1 RPLAGERGRAARERA
16 GSLKAAAAR
25 RRRARPPRAGGD
37 MHVNGKVAL
46 VTGAAQGIGRASA
59 EALLLKGAKVALVDW
74 NREAGLKCKAALDEQ
89 FEPQKTLFI
98 QCDVADQE
106 QLRDTFRKVVDHFG
120 KLDIL
125 VNNAGVNNE
134 KNWEK
139 TLQINLVSVISG
151 TYLGLDYMSKQNG
164 GEGGIII
171 NMSSL
176 AVYIVQ
182 WLSLHYLDL
191 NWSDVNGYEY
201 VGHLPRLV
209 PAKVFVVSVLLSYGL
224 KLLRRHI
231 LKGIRLMPVAQQ
243 PVYCASKHG
252 IIGFTRSAAMAA
264 NLMNSGVRLNAI
276 CPGFVNTPILKSIEN
291 EENMGQYIEYT
302 DHIKDMM
309 KYYGILDPSMIA
321 SGLITLI
328 EDDTLNGAIMKI
340 TTAKGIHFQDYDT
353 TPFHT
358 KAQ

>member
-1 RPLAGERGRAARERA
+1 
-16 GSLKAAAAR
+16 
-25 RRRARPPRAGGD
+25 

-74 NREAGLKCKAALDEQ
+74 NHEAGLKCKAALDEQ

-176 AVYIVQ
+176 AAHTGDFPGGAVAKNPPASAGDTGSIPGPGR
-182 WLSLHYLDL
+182 SH
-191 NWSDVNGYEY
+191 
-201 VGHLPRLV
+201 V
-209 PAKVFVVSVLLSYGL
+209 PQS
-224 KLLRRHI
+224 
-231 LKGIRLMPVAQQ
+231 
-243 PVYCASKHG
+243 
-252 IIGFTRSAAMAA
+252 
-264 NLMNSGVRLNAI
+264 N
-276 CPGFVNTPILKSIEN
+276 
-291 EENMGQYIEYT
+291 
-302 DHIKDMM
+302 
-309 KYYGILDPSMIA
+309 
-321 SGLITLI
+321 
-328 EDDTLNGAIMKI
+328 
-340 TTAKGIHFQDYDT
+340 
-353 TPFHT
+353 
-358 KAQ
+358 

>member
-1 RPLAGERGRAARERA
+1 
-16 GSLKAAAAR
+16 
-25 RRRARPPRAGGD
+25 

-59 EALLLKGAKVALVDW
+59 EALLLKGARVALVDW

-176 AVYIVQ
+176 AAFDLMPESESNARGNILQDCSEKCHWNATRVIK
-182 WLSLHYLDL
+182 LSATLKMQT
-191 NWSDVNGYEY
+191 NSDCICNSSFKGKY
-201 VGHLPRLV
+201 V
-209 PAKVFVVSVLLSYGL
+209 FCSW
-224 KLLRRHI
+224 LLRQNQH
-231 LKGIRLMPVAQQ
+231 
-243 PVYCASKHG
+243 
-252 IIGFTRSAAMAA
+252 
-264 NLMNSGVRLNAI
+264 NSI
-276 CPGFVNTPILKSIEN
+276 CSL
-291 EENMGQYIEYT
+291 
-302 DHIKDMM
+302 
-309 KYYGILDPSMIA
+309 L
-321 SGLITLI
+321 LL
-328 EDDTLNGAIMKI
+328 
-340 TTAKGIHFQDYDT
+340 
-353 TPFHT
+353 
-358 KAQ
+358 

>member
-1 RPLAGERGRAARERA
+1 
-16 GSLKAAAAR
+16 
-25 RRRARPPRAGGD
+25 

-164 GEGGIII
+164 GKDNYHVNNDFLLVIGTTKVTLQSVFII
-171 NMSSL
+171 NS
-176 AVYIVQ
+176 
-182 WLSLHYLDL
+182 
-191 NWSDVNGYEY
+191 
-201 VGHLPRLV
+201 
-209 PAKVFVVSVLLSYGL
+209 
-224 KLLRRHI
+224 
-231 LKGIRLMPVAQQ
+231 
-243 PVYCASKHG
+243 
-252 IIGFTRSAAMAA
+252 
-264 NLMNSGVRLNAI
+264 
-276 CPGFVNTPILKSIEN
+276 
-291 EENMGQYIEYT
+291 
-302 DHIKDMM
+302 
-309 KYYGILDPSMIA
+309 
-321 SGLITLI
+321 
-328 EDDTLNGAIMKI
+328 
-340 TTAKGIHFQDYDT
+340 
-353 TPFHT
+353 
-358 KAQ
+358 

>member
-1 RPLAGERGRAARERA
+1 
-16 GSLKAAAAR
+16 
-25 RRRARPPRAGGD
+25 

-46 VTGAAQGIGRASA
+46 VTGAAQGIGRAVA
-59 EALLLKGAKVALVDW
+59 EALLHKGAKVALVDW
-74 NREAGLKCKAALDEQ
+74 NHEAGMKCKAALDEQ

-134 KNWEK
+134 KHWEK

-151 TYLGLDYMSKQNG
+151 TYLGLEYMSKQNG

-176 AVYIVQ
+176 A
-182 WLSLHYLDL
+182 
-191 NWSDVNGYEY
+191 G
-201 VGHLPRLV
+201 
-209 PAKVFVVSVLLSYGL
+209 
-224 KLLRRHI
+224 
-231 LKGIRLMPVAQQ
+231 LMPVAQQ

-264 NLMNSGVRLNAI
+264 ILMNSGVRMNAI
-276 CPGFVNTPILKSIEN
+276 CPGFVNTPILESIEK

-302 DHIKDMM
+302 GPIKDMM

-321 SGLITLI
+321 NGSITLI
-328 EDDTLNGAIMKI
+328 EDDALNGAIMKI
-340 TTAKGIHFQDYDT
+340 TTSKGIHFQDYDA
-353 TPFHT
+353 TPFHV

>member
-1 RPLAGERGRAARERA
+1 
-16 GSLKAAAAR
+16 
-25 RRRARPPRAGGD
+25 

-74 NREAGLKCKAALDEQ
+74 NLEAGVKCKAALDEQ

-120 KLDIL
+120 RLDIL

-176 AVYIVQ
+176 A
-182 WLSLHYLDL
+182 
-191 NWSDVNGYEY
+191 G
-201 VGHLPRLV
+201 
-209 PAKVFVVSVLLSYGL
+209 
-224 KLLRRHI
+224 
-231 LKGIRLMPVAQQ
+231 LMPVAQQ

-276 CPGFVNTPILKSIEN
+276 CPGFVNTPILKSIEK
-291 EENMGQYIEYT
+291 EENMGKYIEYMGP
-302 DHIKDMM
+302 IKDMM
-309 KYYGILDPSMIA
+309 KYYGVLDPSMIA
-321 SGLITLI
+321 NGLITLI
-328 EDDTLNGAIMKI
+328 EDDALNGAIMKI
-340 TTAKGIHFQDYDT
+340 TTSKGIHFQDYDT

-358 KAQ
+358 KMQ